1 MSIYDYLKIN
11 YINRQLYRE
20 ALILDNSNMKKE
32 MKAKYENASKTPDEL
47 LFTPKDV
54 MEIFNISSHST
65 IQRFDK
71 SGLIK
76 AKRNNIGHR
85 LYSYNQIEYMKK
97 LQKLVDY
104 DISHFTIKT
113 LLEFEKSKGR
123 DADTFLEE
131 FTEFYTKRVYSA
143 NRNTKRKQSK

>member
-1 MSIYDYLKIN
+1 MNKELREK
-11 YINRQLYRE
+11 YIQF
-20 ALILDNSNMKKE
+20 
-32 MKAKYENASKTPDEL
+32 SKMPDEPA
-47 LFTPKDV
+47 FTTKDI
-54 MEIFNISSHST
+54 MDIFKFSAQST
-65 IQRFDK
+65 AQRFDK

-113 LLEFEKSKGR
+113 MLEFEKSKGR
-123 DADTFLEE
+123 DADVFLEE
-131 FTEFYTKRVYSA
+131 FIEFYTKRVYST
-143 NRNTKRKQSK
+143 NRNNKRKQKKNELL